1 MSIFGSEQLLSPVY
15 FLRFAASPTPL
26 PPLVW
31 AAPAGASD
39 GSVLRE
45 RN

>member
-1 MSIFGSEQLLSPVY
+1 MDSSLGDFARRS
-15 FLRFAASPTPL
+15 AASPTPL

-39 GSVLRE
+39 RSVLKE